1 MGHHRYSKENWNQAD
16 RAQTLVGEFVEVDSS
31 IKTLLLTIAQSLV
44 DKPEKVTVNQLQS
57 EQAFIFELQVAK
69 EDIGK
74 IIGRGGKT
82 AMALRSILEAA
93 SGKYKKRVILE
104 ILE

>member
-1 MGHHRYSKENWNQAD
+1 MSAEG
-16 RAQTLVGEFVEVDSS
+16 
-31 IKTLLLTIAQSLV
+31 IKALLITIVRSLV
-44 DKPEKVTVNQLQS
+44 DHPDQISVNDIQS

-69 EDIGK
+69 DDVGK
-74 IIGRGGKT
+74 VIGRGGKT

-93 SGKYKKRVILE
+93 AGKFKKRVILE

>member
-1 MGHHRYSKENWNQAD
+1 MKSDEIKNL
-16 RAQTLVGEFVEVDSS
+16 LV
-31 IKTLLLTIAQSLV
+31 TMAQSLV
-44 DKPEKVTVNQLQS
+44 DKPDQIRVNELHS
-57 EQAFIFELQVAK
+57 DQAFIFELQVAK
-69 EDIGK
+69 EDVGK

-82 AMALRSILEAA
+82 AMALRGILEAA

>member
-1 MGHHRYSKENWNQAD
+1 MSEEIDIKE
-16 RAQTLVGEFVEVDSS
+16 
-31 IKTLLLTIAQSLV
+31 LLIAMAKSLV
-44 DKPEKVTVNQLQS
+44 DQPDQVTVNELHS

-69 EDIGK
+69 EDVGK
-74 IIGRGGKT
+74 VIGRGGKT

>member
-1 MGHHRYSKENWNQAD
+1 MNSEEIKNVLVTVV
-16 RAQTLVGEFVEVDSS
+16 RA
-31 IKTLLLTIAQSLV
+31 LV
-44 DKPEKVTVNQLQS
+44 DQPDQISVNELHT

-69 EDIGK
+69 SDVGK
-74 IIGRGGKT
+74 VIGRGGKT

-93 SGKYKKRVILE
+93 AGKYKKRVILE

>member
-1 MGHHRYSKENWNQAD
+1 MSDEK
-16 RAQTLVGEFVEVDSS
+16 
-31 IKTLLLTIAQSLV
+31 IKGLLTTMVESLV
-44 DKPEKVTVNQLQS
+44 DQPDKIQVNELHS

-69 EDIGK
+69 EDVGK
-74 IIGRGGKT
+74 VIGRGGRT

-93 SGKYKKRVILE
+93 AGKFKKRVILE

>member
-1 MGHHRYSKENWNQAD
+1 MSSEDIKE
-16 RAQTLVGEFVEVDSS
+16 
-31 IKTLLLTIAQSLV
+31 LLLSMARALV
-44 DKPEKVTVNQLQS
+44 DYPDKITVNALHS
-57 EQAFIFELQVAK
+57 EHAFIFELQVAR

-74 IIGRGGKT
+74 VIGRGGKT

-93 SGKYKKRVILE
+93 AGKFKKRIILE

>member
-1 MGHHRYSKENWNQAD
+1 MNSEEIRG
-16 RAQTLVGEFVEVDSS
+16 
-31 IKTLLLTIAQSLV
+31 LLLTMVRSLV
-44 DKPEKVTVNQLQS
+44 DQPDQVTVNELHS

-69 EDIGK
+69 PDIGK
-74 IIGRGGKT
+74 VIGRGGKT

-93 SGKYKKRVILE
+93 AGKYKKRIILE

>member
-1 MGHHRYSKENWNQAD
+1 M
-16 RAQTLVGEFVEVDSS
+16 EVDDS
-31 IKTLLLTIAQSLV
+31 IKNLLLTIAKSLV
-44 DKPEKVTVNQLQS
+44 DKPDQVGVTQIQS

-69 EDIGK
+69 EDVGK

-82 AMALRSILEAA
+82 AMALRGILEAA

>member
-1 MGHHRYSKENWNQAD
+1 M
-16 RAQTLVGEFVEVDSS
+16 SS
-31 IKTLLLTIAQSLV
+31 DEIRGLLLTVVRSLV
-44 DKPEKVTVNQLQS
+44 DQPDRITVNELHS

-74 IIGRGGKT
+74 VIGRGGKM
-82 AMALRSILEAA
+82 AMALRTILEAA
-93 SGKYKKRVILE
+93 SGKYKRRVILE